1 MAEEK
6 QGFLSRVKKSLGFG
20 GTAYHLPVTGG
31 YLPSEWGDN
40 AWNWWQQGLD
50 PIQGG
55 QNAIVGSCVDAY
67 AQTIASLWG
76 QHVREEQDGGKTI
89 ITSSALSRVM
99 RNPNEYQTRS
109 DFMLNMVR
117 DLLYTGNAYALATRN
132 ERGEV
137 DSLHITPSR
146 GVQVYVEPET
156 KAVFY
161 GLSENEMVSDY
172 NNLTMMVPA
181 RDVLH
186 IKLYSRR
193 GNPLVGVSPLENL
206 ASTLAANNAISQ
218 TAAAFFNNQARPSGV
233 ISVDSERPLSKEQ
246 MASLRQA
253 WNNQSKGLNS
263 GQVPILNSGM
273 KWTPMTMTSQD
284 AQLIQAFNMGK
295 ETIMQAFRVPP
306 ALLGDQTATYNNAE
320 TLVSQWLATGLGF
333 MIEHIELSFDKFFKL
348 GANNFT
354 EFNTDSLLR
363 TDFKGHVDAVV
374 AGING
379 SLFTPNEAR
388 ARLGLASVP
397 NGETIYGQQQVVPLG
412 YRPELNDTAPEP
424 AAPPIEV
431 NPEEAKIYALAAIK
445 KAMSA

>member
-1 MAEEK
+1 MPEK
-6 QGFLSRVKKSLGFG
+6 QTGLLSRIKKSLGFG

-55 QNAIVGSCVDAY
+55 NNAIVASCVDAY

-76 QHVREEQDGGKTI
+76 QHIREESTGGKTI
-89 ITSSALSRVM
+89 ITSSALSRVL
-99 RNPNEYQTRS
+99 RNPNDYQTRS
-109 DFMLNMVR
+109 DFMLNIVH
-117 DLLYTGNAYALATRN
+117 DLLYTGNAYALARRN
-132 ERGEV
+132 DRGEV
-137 DSLHITPSR
+137 ESLHITPSR

-156 KAVFY
+156 KAIFY
-161 GLSENEMVSDY
+161 ALSNNEMVDDY
-172 NNLTMMVPA
+172 SNLSMLVPS

-206 ASTLAANNAISQ
+206 AATLAANNAISQ

-233 ISVDSERPLSKEQ
+233 ITIDREEPLTKEQ
-246 MASLRQA
+246 ITSLRAA
-253 WNNQSKGLNS
+253 WANQSKGMSAGNVPVLNA
-263 GQVPILNSGM
+263 GM
-273 KWTPMTMTSQD
+273 KWQPMGMTSQD

-333 MIEHIELSFDKFFKL
+333 MIEHIELAFDKFFKL
-348 GANNFT
+348 GPNQFT

-374 AGING
+374 SGING

-424 AAPPIEV
+424 VSPPPEI
-431 NPEEAKIYALAAIK
+431 NPEEAKVYALAAIK
-445 KAMSA
+445 KAMIA